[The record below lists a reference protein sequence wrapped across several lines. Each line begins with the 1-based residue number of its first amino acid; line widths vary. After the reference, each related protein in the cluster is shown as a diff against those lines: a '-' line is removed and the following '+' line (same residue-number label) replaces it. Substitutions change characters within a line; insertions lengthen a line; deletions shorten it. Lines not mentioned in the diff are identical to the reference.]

1 MLPFTLLVS
10 YNDSFKDEQGNK
22 HYDYPDVWTSF
33 AKDALTSV
41 FLWTALSL
49 AIVLIAIGV
58 FLRYKN
64 REALK
69 RYATIALSVAVGFA
83 ATVIIAMLALTF
95 FDMQESGAVFDIV
108 LYPSVVLG
116 AMIILGA
123 AAVYASMFC
132 SPKTRKITVI
142 TALSAAGAA
151 LVALLVCLGVYLAS
165 GDAED
170 NNDAAIT
177 LSENVALYLCAAAI
191 IALLIFFAFF
201 FGRKDKKGFDSKSV
215 AYASV
220 CIAMSFALSYLRL
233 WKMPQG
239 GSVTAASL
247 LPLMIY
253 SYMFGVK
260 KGIFAGFIYGVLQAI
275 QDPWLIHPAQFL
287 LDYPVAFACIGI
299 AGLFAKTEKLAKL
312 PQVQFGLG
320 AIAASALR
328 FLCHIL
334 SGVFAFSEYSTLD
347 NVWVYSMGY
356 NAFVFA
362 DIAIVIAVGAL
373 VFSYPSFVKTARK
386 FNAAEKKQSEP
397 QQEQD
402 ENKN

>member
-132 SPKTRKITVI
+132 SPKTRKITEI
-142 TALSAAGAA
+142 
-151 LVALLVCLGVYLAS
+151 
-165 GDAED
+165 
-170 NNDAAIT
+170 
-177 LSENVALYLCAAAI
+177 
-191 IALLIFFAFF
+191 
-201 FGRKDKKGFDSKSV
+201 GRAHV
-215 AYASV
+215 
-220 CIAMSFALSYLRL
+220 
-233 WKMPQG
+233 
-239 GSVTAASL
+239 
-247 LPLMIY
+247 
-253 SYMFGVK
+253 
-260 KGIFAGFIYGVLQAI
+260 
-275 QDPWLIHPAQFL
+275 
-287 LDYPVAFACIGI
+287 
-299 AGLFAKTEKLAKL
+299 
-312 PQVQFGLG
+312 
-320 AIAASALR
+320 
-328 FLCHIL
+328 
-334 SGVFAFSEYSTLD
+334 
-347 NVWVYSMGY
+347 
-356 NAFVFA
+356 
-362 DIAIVIAVGAL
+362 
-373 VFSYPSFVKTARK
+373 
-386 FNAAEKKQSEP
+386 
-397 QQEQD
+397 
-402 ENKN
+402 

>member
-177 LSENVALYLCAAAI
+177 LSENVALYLCAAAL

-356 NAFVFA
+356 NAFEIGRAHV
-362 DIAIVIAVGAL
+362 
-373 VFSYPSFVKTARK
+373 
-386 FNAAEKKQSEP
+386 
-397 QQEQD
+397 
-402 ENKN
+402 